1 MRILILRCHK
11 VAGFVLDMRL
21 QQEPDMDVIAQIDS
35 STDWVNQVEALQP
48 DIILLQRN
56 SRCPPVAEELAK
68 LQAIAVR
75 PKVVV
80 LDTQPEQRSVALA
93 AGANGFASTTDRP
106 KDLLT
111 TIRLAYGKNE
121 NV

>member
-1 MRILILRCHK
+1 MRILILNCHK

-21 QQEPDMDVIAQIDS
+21 QQEPDMDVIAQVDG
-35 STDWVNQVEALQP
+35 STDWVNQVEALHP

-56 SRCPPVAEELAK
+56 SRCPPVAEELSK
-68 LQAIAVR
+68 LQTLSVR
-75 PKVVV
+75 PRVVV
-80 LDTQPEQRSVALA
+80 LDTQSEQRPVALA
-93 AGANGFASTTDRP
+93 AGADGFASTTDRP

-111 TIRLAYGKNE
+111 TIRLVYRKNE